1 MFFNSVSAKPIIVEV
16 FGETCYCYPASGYN
30 MCIANRYGIFNYTE
44 EYVKTGKVVDSGGKW
59 ILTHFDDDLFP
70 DEKVIKITSEKE
82 LKEYLVKVNN
92 WMVEQFQRCLPEA
105 SRNMVDS
112 ILKVLD

>member
-1 MFFNSVSAKPIIVEV
+1 MFFTSVSAKPIIREV

-30 MCIANRYGIFNYTE
+30 MIIANSFGVFNYTE
-44 EYVKTGKVVDSGGKW
+44 EYIKTGKVVEYDGRFV
-59 ILTHFDDDLFP
+59 LTDFDESLFP
-70 DEKVIKITSEKE
+70 DERTIKITSEKE

-92 WMVEQFQRCLPEA
+92 LMTEQFKRGLPEA
-105 SRNMVDS
+105 SNNMADS